1 MPKEQKQSISLTY
14 GKRFDT
20 ALSNENLRIGD
31 SSAWKAKIAG
41 TLDPTR
47 TKFNFEVTKGGVII
61 PINQAV
67 SIPKRIKEIFKR
79 HGITDPNLG
88 LSREDLQRTGVG
100 IRTHANFILQGSH
113 DTMLRLAFG
122 EQQVD
127 FSPGADNS
135 HLKRDE
141 NIEKWAKDM
150 YMFVAQKY
158 GEDNI
163 ASFVVHLDETTAHA
177 HCTVVPVTPDG
188 KLSFRKVFIGESND
202 KYEFSRQTKQL
213 HDEAAKISMKYGLKR
228 GDDMVLSGA
237 KHKSYLQWMR
247 EKMEELKKV
256 ISGQNATIDEQKQQ
270 LYDINREVKKAE
282 TRLKGLNT
290 MLDNLEKHRLDV
302 LADIEVLEGDVA
314 TTESEKAELDR
325 KLLRLKA
332 DLEQTEEKI
341 KTRRQ
346 QLVTAT
352 EQLRELGH
360 KSADVQHA
368 YDDMLRQINRELPTL
383 QKKTFHDMEA
393 IGWELASQEAIEQK
407 SQLETFR
414 NMLTPEQET
423 AFNKLFDGSMVE
435 TMATRA
441 TEVTAMA
448 ATLFLGYLDEA
459 TQYAER
465 AGGGGGPGSGWGR
478 KKDED
483 DLTFGRRCFL
493 LAKNMLSP
501 SGGNGQGQA
510 QKRKTGISR

>member
-1 MPKEQKQSISLTY
+1 MSKEQKQSISLTY

-61 PINQAV
+61 TLYQAL

-88 LSREDLQRTGVG
+88 LS
-100 IRTHANFILQGSH
+100 
-113 DTMLRLAFG
+113 
-122 EQQVD
+122 
-127 FSPGADNS
+127 
-135 HLKRDE
+135 LKRDE

-150 YMFVAQKY
+150 YMFAAQKY

-177 HCTVVPVTPDG
+177 HCTVVSITPDG

-202 KYEFSRQTKQL
+202 KYEFSRQTKPL

-237 KHKSYLQWMR
+237 KHNSYLQWMR

-302 LADIEVLEGDVA
+302 LADIEALEGDVA

-332 DLEQTEEKI
+332 DMEQTEEKI

-352 EQLRELGH
+352 EQLRELGQ

-393 IGWELASQEAIEQK
+393 IGWELASQEAIEQN
-407 SQLETFR
+407 SLLETFR

-423 AFNKLFDGSMVE
+423 AFNKLFDGSIAE

-459 TQYAER
+459 TQYAES
-465 AGGGGGPGSGWGR
+465 AGGG
-478 KKDED
+478 
-483 DLTFGRRCFL
+483 T
-493 LAKNMLSP
+493 A
-501 SGGNGQGQA
+501 
-510 QKRKTGISR
+510 